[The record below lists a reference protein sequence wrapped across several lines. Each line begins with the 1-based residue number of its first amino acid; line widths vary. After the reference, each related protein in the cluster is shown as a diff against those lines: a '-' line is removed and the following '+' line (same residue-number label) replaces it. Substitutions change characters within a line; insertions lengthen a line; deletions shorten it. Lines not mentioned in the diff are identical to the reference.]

1 MSDSEYPPLYSVS
14 STDENSADEIKSNIE
29 IDQSSLEALLET
41 ANTDLKDTVLV
52 DSKDVKK
59 ILDKEGFDP
68 VIEDVKALNVFPSPM
83 DAFQYA
89 LYTFGKQDMY
99 IVLMVNIRLKTIYG
113 YHVLDLTQEY
123 SLADDLINRLKNKDF
138 LL

>member
-1 MSDSEYPPLYSVS
+1 MSDSEYPPLYNVS
-14 STDENSADEIKSNIE
+14 SDSDDEIKSNIE

-41 ANTDLKDTVLV
+41 ANADLKDSVLV
-52 DSKDVKK
+52 DSEDVKK

-68 VIEDVKALNVFPSPM
+68 LIDDVKAINVFPSPM

-89 LYTFGKQDMY
+89 LYTFGQEDMY

-113 YHVLDLTQEY
+113 YHVLDLTQDY